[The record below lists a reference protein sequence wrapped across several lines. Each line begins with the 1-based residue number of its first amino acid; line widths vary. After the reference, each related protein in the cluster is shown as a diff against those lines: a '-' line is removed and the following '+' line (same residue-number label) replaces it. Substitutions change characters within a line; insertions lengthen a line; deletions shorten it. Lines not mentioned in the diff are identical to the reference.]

1 MTRSRTRSLA
11 PQPVPEVVERGP
23 INEPSKVHLLSGQ
36 SLSGQSLSGQSLT
49 GHPLTGH
56 PGPRAN
62 PYDKLG
68 DSTTN

>member
-36 SLSGQSLSGQSLT
+36 SLT

>member
-36 SLSGQSLSGQSLT
+36 SLSGQSLT

>member
-36 SLSGQSLSGQSLT
+36 PLT

>member
-36 SLSGQSLSGQSLT
+36 SLSGQSLT

-56 PGPRAN
+56 PVPRAN

>member
-23 INEPSKVHLLSGQ
+23 ISEPSKVHLLSGQ
-36 SLSGQSLSGQSLT
+36 PLS

-56 PGPRAN
+56 PGPRTN